1 MRHCAAPIAGRMLGK
16 MQRVRSVF
24 AKILLLAA
32 AAIQPLA
39 FALGLALAV
48 GQTATDVSASGSVV
62 ICTAHGAVVLAD
74 APDDQHSSLP
84 PGRKTPDCP
93 YCTLACQG
101 ASLKTL
107 LASQAPT
114 WFLPWGR
121 LDRFDDPTEDPRATP
136 ALLRLVTSPPR
147 APPSLA

>member
-1 MRHCAAPIAGRMLGK
+1 MLAE

-48 GQTATDVSASGSVV
+48 AQTATDASALGPVV
-62 ICTAHGAVVLAD
+62 ICSAHGAVVLPD
-74 APDDQHSSLP
+74 ASDDQHQAP
-84 PGRKTPDCP
+84 PGHKTPDCP

-101 ASLKTL
+101 ASLKAL
-107 LASQAPT
+107 LASPAPA
-114 WFLPWGR
+114 WLLPWGR
-121 LDRFDDPTEDPRATP
+121 LERIDDRTEDPWVTP
-136 ALLRLVTSPPR
+136 RLLRLVTSPPR